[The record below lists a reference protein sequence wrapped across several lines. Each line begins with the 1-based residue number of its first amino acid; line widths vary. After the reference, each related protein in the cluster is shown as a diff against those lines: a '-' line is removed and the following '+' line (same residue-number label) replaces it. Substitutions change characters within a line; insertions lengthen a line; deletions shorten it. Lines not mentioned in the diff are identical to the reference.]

1 MPTFDIVSEV
11 DLHEVSNGVDQAN
24 REVANR
30 FDFKG
35 TGASFT
41 LEDGA
46 IALKAQVDFQL
57 GQMLDIL
64 RAKLA
69 KRSVDVACLA
79 PEEPVIT
86 ASEARQRVVIRQG
99 LDQPLAKRLVKLI
112 KDSKLKVQASI
123 QGDKLRVS
131 GKKRDDLQQVIGT
144 VKQAGIEL
152 PLQYV
157 NFRD

>member
-11 DLHEVSNGVDQAN
+11 DLHEMANGVDQAN

-79 PEEPVIT
+79 AEEPVIT

-99 LDQPLAKRLVKLI
+99 LDQPLAKRLVKII
-112 KDSKLKVQASI
+112 KDTKLKVQASI

-131 GKKRDDLQQVIGT
+131 GKKRDDLQKVIT
-144 VKQAGIEL
+144 VVKEAGIDL

>member
-11 DLHEVSNGVDQAN
+11 DLHEVANAVDQAN
-24 REVANR
+24 REVTNR

-35 TGASFT
+35 TGATFT

-46 IALKAQVDFQL
+46 VNLKAQVDFQL
-57 GQMLDIL
+57 AQMLDVL
-64 RAKLA
+64 RTKLA
-69 KRSVDVACLA
+69 KREVDVGCLGV
-79 PEEPVIT
+79 EDPVLT
-86 ASEARQRVVIRQG
+86 ASEARQRIVIRQG

-112 KDSKLKVQASI
+112 KDAKLKVQPSI

-131 GKKRDDLQQVIGT
+131 GKKRDDLQEVISM
-144 VKQAGIEL
+144 VKRADVDL
-152 PLQYV
+152 PLQYI

>member
-11 DLHEVSNGVDQAN
+11 DLHEVANGVDQAN
-24 REVANR
+24 REVTNR

-41 LEDGA
+41 LEEGA
-46 IALKAQVDFQL
+46 VAMKAQVDFQL

-64 RAKLA
+64 RTKLA
-69 KRSVDVACLA
+69 KRAVDVACLA
-79 PEEPVIT
+79 PEDPVLT
-86 ASEARQRVVIRQG
+86 TSEARQRVVIRQG
-99 LDQPLAKRLVKLI
+99 LDQPLAKQLVKMI
-112 KDSKLKVQASI
+112 KDTKLKVQASI

-131 GKKRDDLQQVIGT
+131 GKKRDDLQKVIAT
-144 VKQAGIEL
+144 VKEAGIDL

>member
-11 DLHEVSNGVDQAN
+11 DLHEVANAVDQAN
-24 REVANR
+24 REVTNR

-35 TGASFT
+35 TGATFA

-46 IALKAQVDFQL
+46 VNLKAQVEFQL
-57 GQMLDIL
+57 GQMLDVF

-69 KRSVDVACLA
+69 KREVDVGCLGV
-79 PEEPVIT
+79 EDPVLT
-86 ASEARQRVVIRQG
+86 NSEARQQIVIRQG
-99 LDQPLAKRLVKLI
+99 LDQPLARRLVKLV
-112 KDSKLKVQASI
+112 KDSKLKVQVSI

-131 GKKRDDLQQVIGT
+131 GKKRDDLQDVIRL
-144 VKQAGIEL
+144 VKEANIDL
-152 PLQYV
+152 PLQYI

>member
-46 IALKAQVDFQL
+46 IALKAQVDS
-57 GQMLDIL
+57 
-64 RAKLA
+64 KLA